1 MRGKERR
8 ERQGS
13 PRVCSPGGG
22 AGGGRVRGARGCR
35 RSRSRSRR
43 SGTGEAM
50 VVPPC
55 GSDSRRPGGRRGG
68 RSCEGRSGA
77 RRRGEWSRCSGTGAG
92 RVVRSG
98 GRGCRRCGRRSR
110 RSMGMVVPSGGRGSR
125 RGHGRRWRQGGAG
138 AGEVAPERA
147 LQSRRVVVGV
157 GGEKAA
163 TAVKLMTGTR
173 GCPGGGAG
181 GGRVK
186 GARGPGGEE
195 NGAGAAE
202 PARAR

>member
-1 MRGKERR
+1 
-8 ERQGS
+8 
-13 PRVCSPGGG
+13 
-22 AGGGRVRGARGCR
+22 
-35 RSRSRSRR
+35 
-43 SGTGEAM
+43 
-50 VVPPC
+50 
-55 GSDSRRPGGRRGG
+55 
-68 RSCEGRSGA
+68 
-77 RRRGEWSRCSGTGAG
+77 
-92 RVVRSG
+92 
-98 GRGCRRCGRRSR
+98 
-110 RSMGMVVPSGGRGSR
+110 MGMVVPSGGRDSR
-125 RGHGRRWRQGGAG
+125 RVHGRRWRQGGAG

-195 NGAGAAE
+195 NGASKIDDGHAWLLGGDKGGRE
-202 PARAR
+202 SGKVDDGHE